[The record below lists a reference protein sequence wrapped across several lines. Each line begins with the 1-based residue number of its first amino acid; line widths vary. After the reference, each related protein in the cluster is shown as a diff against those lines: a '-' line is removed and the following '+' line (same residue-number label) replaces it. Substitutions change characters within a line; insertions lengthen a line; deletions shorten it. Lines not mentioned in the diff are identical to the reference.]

1 MYKRVDT
8 RIGPLTRLG
17 AGMNTSAYYRF
28 GGLSDKVVP
37 SQLSAIESPDL
48 LNVDFSAGDITRRA
62 GYSPIASG
70 FKDAALYLDGYN
82 DYGLIGHKT
91 AYQPTGT
98 QGMYIGIGV
107 VLKSVPS
114 AVSTIVAKGYQAS
127 HAFRLYYTPTTATWT
142 MDVYNAA
149 GTATSFSIADG
160 SAANPTTNVFRYFE
174 WYQYGT
180 AAVPVFRMWDTS
192 ATYLNQVTGT
202 TLATFKVNA
211 EPITVGLRL
220 SAAATFIAG
229 EPSTQCTVFDF
240 RYAVVAADESDANH
254 TIGHS
259 VTTTRNKRE
268 LTPTELLQF
277 EGYWKFNDGTKD
289 GLLTDSTAAANHGT
303 LPQATS
309 VVWNTTAAEV
319 CGVSALEFHR
329 GHQFARWVIPAA
341 VQTELSTTFNTST
354 ASWHFSL
361 VYVPKLPPDS
371 TSVPDQCL
379 FWAGSSATDPSP
391 IGIQIV
397 SDQLKLTYRHNAG
410 NLTSTITTV
419 GMTANVGKRMR
430 IIAFRD
436 TTRSADHLQFGVWVE
451 ATSTTGTLYT
461 GGTNTAASGATSSVT
476 GYWSIGRHATSTT
489 LGSNGQHTFHTDGA
503 TYGVIDSL
511 MVLRRPSP
519 AFLNFFSPYGMAGG
533 ATSAQAIFSESP
545 DLTVTNLIKVVHFK
559 FDEGAGSFINV
570 DNNVQALTY
579 ATLIPEERDSGR
591 WDIGHMIPYV
601 PPICGGLVSYNH
613 IRPDGTYVRELLV
626 VSGCGL
632 YSVNLDTNLVTPVGA
647 DLYKGS
653 GTWSIARYADKV
665 FLATDNGMR
674 PMVYDGST
682 CRILGIE
689 APTAPPAVLTSSS
702 GGTFAAGTYVVYYTY
717 RNSVTAEESNPSPGT
732 TITLTG
738 ATSSIT
744 DLYIPTSPNRWVS
757 QRRVYMTL
765 VNGAEGSVAYK
776 KVDIDDNV
784 TTNYTTDIT
793 SPPTS
798 GTSLEYLQ
806 NQEPPQASVVAIF
819 KDFLFAAGES
829 KYPTRV
835 YRNTSAGNF
844 SGWDKD
850 VSYVDLDLDS
860 GDPVVNLIPLNDR
873 LLADVRDGRFMIFLT
888 GSAAEPFKAELVHK
902 GASSVGRSS
911 ATQFVSEVFYMG
923 ESDIYVTDGYQD
935 LPISSPT
942 FSMSAPSIQYTV
954 RTGLE
959 PTKRNLFV
967 AAEYLPRSQIW
978 FAVTLLGNT
987 RNTHVLVYDKTF
999 RNWTKY
1005 DIPADYIVSAD
1016 NASDDSKLYG
1026 YIFGKLY
1033 LLDTGTTDG
1042 TSALVSG
1049 AITSVTSNTLTVSGT
1064 PFGSTDYRGVRVYVY
1079 RAATAD
1085 TVAYTVY
1092 ENTSNT
1098 MTVYE
1103 TVSGVAAGDILVLG
1117 VIPFYI
1123 DFNLNFMDTLAT
1135 KRLRML
1141 KLGGISSNSNN
1152 ILRITVKPN
1161 VQTRTF
1167 AEQTNASNKF
1177 VTWTAGDPVQNIVI
1191 GGIGKTFRLRIAEA
1205 GLAGVTPV
1213 FPVPSIYGTVSISDI
1228 AVEAEVVDLL

>member
-1 MYKRVDT
+1 MYKRVET

-17 AGMNTSAYYRF
+17 AGMNTSAYFRF

-37 SQLSAIESPDL
+37 AQLSAIESPDL

-62 GYSPIASG
+62 GYSPVASG
-70 FKDAALYLDGYN
+70 FKDASLYLDGYN
-82 DYGLIGHKT
+82 DYGLIGHKA

-107 VLKSVPS
+107 VLKAVP
-114 AVSTIVAKGYQAS
+114 ATNGTIVAKGYNGT
-127 HAFRLYYTPTTATWT
+127 HAFRLYYAPTTASWVF
-142 MDVYNAA
+142 DVYNAA
-149 GTATSFSIADG
+149 GVATSFTIADG
-160 SAANPTTNVFRYFE
+160 TAALPNTNMFRYFE

-180 AAVPVFRMWDTS
+180 SAVPVFKMWDTS
-192 ATYLNQVTGT
+192 ATVLTTVTGT
-202 TLATFKVNA
+202 TLPDFKTNS
-211 EPITVGLRL
+211 EPITLGLRL
-220 SAAATFIAG
+220 ASASTFVGG
-229 EPSTQCTVFDF
+229 ENSPNCALFDF
-240 RYAVVAADESDANH
+240 RYAVVAHGESPDNQTVSHDA
-254 TIGHS
+254 
-259 VTTTRNKRE
+259 VTTRNKRE

-277 EGYWKFNDGTKD
+277 EGYWKLNDGTKD
-289 GLLTDSTAAANHGT
+289 GTLTDSTTAANHGT

-309 VVWNTTAAEV
+309 LVWNSTAAEI
-319 CGVSALEFHR
+319 CGVSGVEFHR
-329 GHQFARWVIPAA
+329 GHQFINWTIPTAIN
-341 VQTELSTTFNTST
+341 TELSTTFAAST
-354 ASWHFSL
+354 VAWHFSF

-371 TSVPDQCL
+371 TTVPDQCL
-379 FWAGSSATDPSP
+379 VWCGVDATIPKP
-391 IGIQIV
+391 LGIQVV

-410 NLTSTITTV
+410 NLTSTITSV
-419 GMTANVGKRMR
+419 SMTANVGKRMR

-436 TTRSADHLQFGVWVE
+436 TSRSADHLQFGVWVE
-451 ATSTTGTLYT
+451 STATTGTLYT
-461 GGTNTAASGATSSVT
+461 GGTNTAASGATSTIQAV
-476 GYWSIGRHATSTT
+476 WSIGRHATSTT
-489 LGSNGQHTFHTDGA
+489 VGTNGQYSFHTDGA
-503 TYGVIDSL
+503 TFGVIDSL
-511 MVLRRPSP
+511 MLLRRPSP
-519 AFLNFFSPYGMAGG
+519 AFVNFYSPYGLASGG
-533 ATSAQAIFSESP
+533 SLAQAIFSESP
-545 DLTVTNLIKVVHFK
+545 DLTASNFVKVVHIK
-559 FDEGAGSFINV
+559 FDEGAGSFITV
-570 DNNVQALTY
+570 DNNVQAITT
-579 ATLIPEERDSGR
+579 AAIVPEERDSGR
-591 WDIGHMIPYV
+591 WDIGQMIPYV
-601 PPICGGLVSYNH
+601 PPICGGLVPYNH
-613 IRPDGTYVRELLV
+613 IRPDGTYVREMLV
-626 VSGCGL
+626 ISGCSL
-632 YSVNLDTNLVTPVGA
+632 YSVNLDTGVATPVGA

-689 APTAPPAVLTSSS
+689 APAAPPTVTTSST

-732 TITLTG
+732 TIVLTG

-744 DLYIPTSPNRWVS
+744 DLYLPTSPNRWVS
-757 QRRVYMTL
+757 QRRVYITL
-765 VNGAEGSVAYK
+765 VNGATAYK
-776 KVDIDDNV
+776 AVDIDDNV

-793 SPPTS
+793 AAPVS
-798 GTSLEYLQ
+798 GTSLEFLA
-806 NQEPPQASVVAIF
+806 NQEPPQASIVAIF

-850 VSYVDLDLDS
+850 ISYVDLDLDS

-873 LLADVRDGRFMIFLT
+873 LIADVRDGRFVIYLT
-888 GSAAEPFKAELVHK
+888 GSSTEPFRAELVRK
-902 GASSVGRSS
+902 GQSSVGRSA
-911 ATQFVSEVFYMG
+911 ATQYLSEVFYMG
-923 ESDIYVTDGYQD
+923 ESDIYATDGYQD
-935 LPISSPT
+935 LPISSPA

-967 AAEYLPRSQIW
+967 ATEYLPRSQVW
-978 FAVTLLGNT
+978 FAVTLVGNS

-1042 TSALVSG
+1042 VTALVSG
-1049 AITSVTSNTLTVSGT
+1049 SVTSVSGSTITVSGT
-1064 PFGSTDYRGVRVYVY
+1064 PFGAVDYRGVRVYVY
-1079 RAATAD
+1079 RVATAD
-1085 TVAYTVY
+1085 TVAYTIY
-1092 ENTSNT
+1092 SNTSST
-1098 MTVYE
+1098 ITVYE
-1103 TVSGVAAGDILVLG
+1103 SVTGVASGDVMVIG

-1123 DFNLNFMDTLAT
+1123 DFNLNFFDSLST
-1135 KRLRML
+1135 KRLRL
-1141 KLGGISSNSNN
+1141 LRLGGISSDSNN

-1167 AEQTNASNKF
+1167 TDQTNATNKF
-1177 VTWTAGDPVQNIVI
+1177 VTWTTGDPVQNVVL
-1191 GGIGKTFRLRIAEA
+1191 GGLGKTFRLRISEA
-1205 GLAGVTPV
+1205 GLLAVTPV
-1213 FPVPSIYGTVSISDI
+1213 FPVPSIYGTLSISDI
-1228 AVEAEVVDLL
+1228 AVEAEMLDIL